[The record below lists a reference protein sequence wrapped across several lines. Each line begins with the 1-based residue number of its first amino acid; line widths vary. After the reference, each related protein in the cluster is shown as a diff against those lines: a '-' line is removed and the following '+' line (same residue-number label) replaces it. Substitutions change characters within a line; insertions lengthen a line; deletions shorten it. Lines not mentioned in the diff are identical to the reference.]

1 MFTAL
6 DYNRG
11 ACPGLSKSY
20 NPFLLGFYSQV
31 FGIDGADTGFY
42 QVLVL

>member
-1 MFTAL
+1 M
-6 DYNRG
+6 
-11 ACPGLSKSY
+11 
-20 NPFLLGFYSQV
+20 FYSIGLKQGSLPRFKVKVTTLFFWV